1 MSRRQTERGSR
12 FQVEIEDGVRLAAV
26 KFRDNDVEASV
37 NAAFRLW
44 WASRLRGRRFS
55 HLIRQARE
63 MTQARISL
71 GRVEHGEPGQRE
83 AMPYFFAVLRELV
96 ERDPRSRDPRHSPA
110 AKWRRYCDRIYW
122 SGQFRADRTETVL
135 QVLEGLSEFVII
147 EIAHASLRRLVGVEH
162 HAAGNR
168 SLAWATEP
176 EEPLDG

>member
-12 FQVEIEDGVRLAAV
+12 FQVEIEEGVRLAAV

-44 WASRLRGRRFS
+44 WVSRLRGRPFS

-96 ERDPRSRDPRHSPA
+96 EREIRAVEIRGILQRRS
-110 AKWRRYCDRIYW
+110 
-122 SGQFRADRTETVL
+122 SGSTVTAYIV
-135 QVLEGLSEFVII
+135 QGNSGS
-147 EIAHASLRRLVGVEH
+147 IALRRFF
-162 HAAGNR
+162 R
-168 SLAWATEP
+168 SWRASANS
-176 EEPLDG
+176 